1 MKCADIQGEY
11 RVVGKSTVTISRR
24 NPF

>member
-1 MKCADIQGEY
+1 MKCADIQGDY